1 MGGNNL
7 QLTQN
12 PLCFSQ
18 FLPIFSNLKSR
29 ETHQGV
35 SHFIFILDVK
45 TIPKLKNCFCFLWSF
60 YHKELT
66 GLSQVVESVV
76 LFVKFVVRLVG
87 KTVSTIDK
95 G

>member
-1 MGGNNL
+1 M
-7 QLTQN
+7 
-12 PLCFSQ
+12 
-18 FLPIFSNLKSR
+18 
-29 ETHQGV
+29 
-35 SHFIFILDVK
+35 
-45 TIPKLKNCFCFLWSF
+45 WSF